1 MKVDDF
7 VQEETILVL
16 KGKYFKKHSFDEK
29 LMPFQRFYT
38 KLVKT
43 LNFIKEKLNIID
55 KNYFL

>member
-16 KGKYFKKHSFDEK
+16 KVNYFKKHSFDEK

-38 KLVKT
+38 KLVKI
-43 LNFIKEKLNIID
+43 FEF
-55 KNYFL
+55 Y